1 MKRLSLRGRMV
12 MTAVAAAGVALA
24 VLLLL
29 VGPTLDRRAR
39 DQAFAGLTAEARLM
53 ARVVEEQLARGTS
66 PEALDPVVD
75 AASREVNARVTVI
88 APDGKVL
95 ADSAASGADLE
106 RVANHA
112 DRPEVQGALAGET
125 SRAERRSATVGAEL
139 LYAAVPVRSNGRIV
153 GVARLSRGIEAIQE
167 QSRDLWRAAA
177 LALALALLATGVLS
191 VLLSSSLGRS
201 LREIMETARQYAQG
215 NLAARIRVG
224 RDDELGELARIINQS
239 ADQLQQRMAEIAR
252 DRGRTDA
259 ILSALDDGV
268 LAVDHRGTVILAN
281 PSLVKAM
288 DLRESLGRHYLEV
301 IRQHEVGALI
311 EEVLRTGER
320 REAAVELLRLGRVFT
335 ITVVPFPGESG
346 TPHGAILTF
355 NDATERRRLEHIR
368 RDFVANASHEL
379 RTPLTSIRGFVEA
392 LEDGAVEEPEKAQRF
407 LGKIRTHADRMAA
420 LVDDLLELSRLESGD
435 RPPEWE
441 ETLPSE
447 VTGDVMASFAGLA
460 TRKDI
465 SLRRED
471 RGAPAVVTD
480 PERLR
485 RILENL
491 VDNAVKYTPGGGQVQ
506 ITTLPGPAGSA
517 RVEIADNG
525 PGIAP
530 EHQARIFERFYRVD
544 KARSRELGGT
554 GLGLSIVRHLA
565 EGMGASVSVESEPGR
580 GSRFTV
586 TLPAA
591 PALPGKPASALPGKP
606 A

>member
-1 MKRLSLRGRMV
+1 VRKRLSLRGRMV
-12 MTAVAAAGVALA
+12 MTAVVAAGVALA

-53 ARVVEEQLARGTS
+53 ARVVEEQLGHGTN

-75 AASREVNARVTVI
+75 AASREVDARVTVI
-88 APDGKVL
+88 ASDGKVL
-95 ADSAASGADLE
+95 ADSAASGIDLE
-106 RVANHA
+106 RLANHA
-112 DRPEVQGALAGET
+112 DRPEVQGALAGQT
-125 SRAERRSATVGAEL
+125 SRAQRRSATVGTEL
-139 LYAAVPVRSNGRIV
+139 LYAAVPVRSGGRVV
-153 GVARLSRGIEAIQE
+153 GVARLSRGIEAIEE

-201 LREIMETARQYAQG
+201 LEEIMETARQYARG

-224 RDDELGELARIINQS
+224 REDELGELARIINQS
-239 ADQLQQRMAEIAR
+239 ADQLQGRMAEIAR

-259 ILSALDDGV
+259 ILSAMDDGV

-288 DLRESLGRHYLEV
+288 DLRDPLGRHYLEV
-301 IRQHEVGALI
+301 IRQREVGSLI
-311 EEVLRTGER
+311 EEVLRAAER
-320 REAAVELLRLGRVFT
+320 REAEVELLQLRRVFT
-335 ITVVPFPGESG
+335 ITSVPFPGESG

-392 LEDGAVEEPEKAQRF
+392 LEDGAVAEPEKAQRF
-407 LGKIRTHADRMAA
+407 LGKVRTHADRMAA

-435 RPPEWE
+435 RAPEWE
-441 ETLPSE
+441 ETLPAE
-447 VTGDVMASFAGLA
+447 VAEDVVASFSGLA

-485 RILENL
+485 RVLENL
-491 VDNAVKYTPGGGQVQ
+491 VDNAVKYTPDGGGVAV
-506 ITTLPGPAGSA
+506 TTSAGPDGSA
-517 RVEIADNG
+517 RVEVADDG

-565 EGMGASVSVESEPGR
+565 EGMGASVSVESEPGK
-580 GSRFTV
+580 GSKFTL
-586 TLPAA
+586 T
-591 PALPGKPASALPGKP
+591 LPGKPVSALPGKP